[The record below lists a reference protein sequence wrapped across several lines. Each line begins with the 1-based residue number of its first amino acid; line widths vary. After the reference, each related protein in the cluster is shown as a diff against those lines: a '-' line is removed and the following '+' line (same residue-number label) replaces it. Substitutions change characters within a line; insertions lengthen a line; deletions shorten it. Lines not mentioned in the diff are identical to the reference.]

1 MRIGPRNHAEHI
13 YSQVAMGKRRKK
25 TKSSR
30 RPQRSL
36 ETSALW
42 MLSPAL
48 RTILGEISGVILIAF
63 VALAALEVSGKRIGG
78 SGAAKDGDDEDE
90 NLSPEARAIR
100 KRYLQAKA
108 KQAAKDA
115 PLDDETLERMCKAAC
130 HDETP
135 DDATL
140 QRMAA
145 SEDGI

>member
-1 MRIGPRNHAEHI
+1 
-13 YSQVAMGKRRKK
+13 
-25 TKSSR
+25 
-30 RPQRSL
+30 
-36 ETSALW
+36 

-48 RTILGEISGVILIAF
+48 RTILGEISGVLLIAF
-63 VALAALEVSGKRIGG
+63 VVLAALEVSGKRIG
-78 SGAAKDGDDEDE
+78 SGAVKDGDDEDE

-140 QRMAA
+140 QRMCMAA

>member
-1 MRIGPRNHAEHI
+1 MPHTSINKLPCE
-13 YSQVAMGKRRKK
+13 RREKK
-25 TKSSR
+25 KICKEAAK
-30 RPQRSL
+30 
-36 ETSALW
+36 ETSAPCSLW

-130 HDETP
+130 HDETL

-140 QRMAA
+140 QRMCMAA